1 MSLKRAL
8 GWAAIAGAARRE
20 GHFVL
25 RDPTGRYS
33 WETMKMKNVLRA
45 SAALCATT
53 AIGAAALAP
62 APAVAQTA
70 NLVWSQ
76 VYSVTPQCRDFPDY
90 PVVGRVS
97 GYVLDNRNRRVSW
110 VGCFPNARE
119 CEAWRRYARGRVFP
133 PIRHNVCE
141 ARF

>member
-1 MSLKRAL
+1 
-8 GWAAIAGAARRE
+8 
-20 GHFVL
+20 
-25 RDPTGRYS
+25 
-33 WETMKMKNVLRA
+33 MKNVLRA
-45 SAALCATT
+45 SAALCALT
-53 AIGAAALAP
+53 AIGAAAFLP
-62 APAVAQTA
+62 APAEAQTA